1 MPEAS
6 ASLLQNPRGC
16 GRVGSVLDAA
26 PEGSMVMVPGFGEV
40 ASWPVDTAN
49 PEAQAWFD
57 HGVRLRW
64 AFEHKES
71 VRAFRRARAHRSRL
85 RHVRLGRGL
94 GDRAQ
99 PQRRRQ

>member
-1 MPEAS
+1 MRLRLLTFTAVALCLAGPAAVADATSAAADAEAS

-26 PEGSMVMVPGFGEV
+26 PEDSMVLVPGFGEV
-40 ASWPVDTAN
+40 ASWTVDTTN

-64 AFEHKES
+64 AF
-71 VRAFRRARAHRSRL
+71 
-85 RHVRLGRGL
+85 
-94 GDRAQ
+94 
-99 PQRRRQ
+99 